1 MENSILISTKKVLG
15 LDAAYTVFDQ
25 DVIMHINA
33 AFSILNQLGVG
44 PVEGFMIEDDAAV
57 WDDFMLLEGSEPS
70 KSLVKTYVQLKSRML
85 FDPPTTSFL
94 LEAMT
99 NQIKEYE
106 WRLNVFREYS
116 LPPEE
121 VTDELNR
128 DWQGFHRT
136 LRRSRHALGRAEIE
150 RWSREGEERI
160 L

>member
-1 MENSILISTKKVLG
+1 VENSILISTKKVLG

-44 PVEGFMIEDDAAV
+44 PVEGFMIEDDTAV
-57 WDDFMLLEGSEPS
+57 WDDFILLEGTEPS
-70 KSLVKTYVQLKSRML
+70 KSLIKTYVQLKSRML

-136 LRRSRHALGRAEIE
+136 LRRSRHALGRTEI
-150 RWSREGEERI
+150 
-160 L
+160 